1 MKRRYAESKPCY
13 VFRTIVE
20 NQNPT
25 IGGVILYNS
34 EPELITIVEGPTP
47 EFRPSPNLLFHS
59 VYEGPEDAD
68 IAICELRTLNGESI
82 VERCRNA
89 WKEGRPVRLD
99 FPDYMRMRQQLDVV
113 GMRLQELEEGPML
126 MLWVRQQLDQEEY
139 EEEGFD
145 EDDEDFIF

>member
-1 MKRRYAESKPCY
+1 
-13 VFRTIVE
+13 VFDI
-20 NQNPT
+20 
-25 IGGVILYNS
+25 

-47 EFRPSPNLLFHS
+47 EFRPSSHLWFHS

-68 IAICELRTLNGESI
+68 IAMCELRTLNGESI
-82 VERCRNA
+82 MERCRNA

-126 MLWVRQQLDQEEY
+126 VLWVRQLIDMEDY
-139 EEEGFD
+139 EEEGVDD
-145 EDDEDFIF
+145 EDDDFFF

>member
-1 MKRRYAESKPCY
+1 M
-13 VFRTIVE
+13 
-20 NQNPT
+20 
-25 IGGVILYNS
+25 YNT

-47 EFRPSPNLLFHS
+47 EFRPSPHLLFRS
-59 VYEGPEDAD
+59 IYEGPEDAE
-68 IAICELRTLNGESI
+68 IVVCELRTLNGESI

-113 GMRLQELEEGPML
+113 GMRLQDLEEGPML